1 VHLAA
6 DLGKPV
12 IVHTRDSFADVYEIL
27 AEADLGEKAV
37 LHCWTGGPRWT
48 KRFRALGA
56 TFSFAGPITYTTGDT
71 VRRGAAEAPP
81 ERSLVETDT
90 PYLAPEPH
98 RGETNRPEW
107 TRFNGAKLAEIWG
120 MPEDDVARL
129 SAENATRVFGSPR
142 G

>member
-1 VHLAA
+1 
-6 DLGKPV
+6 
-12 IVHTRDSFADVYEIL
+12 
-27 AEADLGEKAV
+27 
-37 LHCWTGGPRWT
+37 
-48 KRFRALGA
+48 
-56 TFSFAGPITYTTGDT
+56 

-81 ERSLVETDT
+81 ERSLVETDS

-107 TRFNGAKLAEIWG
+107 TRFNGLELAKIWG
-120 MPEDDVARL
+120 MPDDEVARL